1 MPQDI
6 DFYMPLP
13 RQRSPDF
20 ERARADHLNWPRLF
34 NLITTESAAQR
45 HAKGSYAELASAFY
59 PQATGEDLD
68 LGVDLMSWFF
78 LFDDL
83 FDGPRGEDP
92 VAAKGLTDAVAAALD
107 GPLPDG
113 SPLIARG
120 FADVWLR
127 SRQGMSPDWEARST
141 RNWRSYFSGYVEE
154 AFSRYHNLPID
165 SSGEYMALRRRTIGV
180 LPTVDLAE
188 RTQHC
193 EVPQRVYDSPL
204 ITVMLLIA
212 IDINLMFNDIASLEK
227 EEARGEQNNLVF
239 ILMREHGWTKDRS
252 IAHMQDEIRARVEQL
267 TTLERCLPELFAS
280 YNLNP
285 DEQQVTERYR
295 INGVRSVIRGSYD
308 WHRASGRYGEAFARA
323 AGARGYLEELGSP
336 EQAVPSAATHQQAAT

>member
-6 DFYMPLP
+6 DFYMPFP
-13 RQRSPDF
+13 GRRNPDF
-20 ERARADHLNWPRLF
+20 ERARTDHLDWPRQF

-45 HAKGSYAELASAFY
+45 HAAGSYAELASLFY
-59 PQATGEDLD
+59 PQASDDDLD

-92 VAAKGLTDAVAAALD
+92 VAAKELTDAVASALD

-113 SPLIARG
+113 SPLIAHG
-120 FADVWLR
+120 FADIWRR
-127 SRQGMSPDWEARST
+127 SSEGMSPDWAARSM

-154 AFSRYHNLPID
+154 ALSRHHDLPIN

-193 EVPQRVYDSPL
+193 EVAQRVYDSPL

-212 IDINLMFNDIASLEK
+212 IDVNLMFNDIASLEK
-227 EEARGEQNNLVF
+227 EEARGELNNLVL
-239 ILMREHGWTKDRS
+239 ILMRERGWTRKRS
-252 IAHMQDEIRARVEQL
+252 IANMQDEIRARLEQF
-267 TTLERCLPELFAS
+267 TMLEGCLPELFAS
-280 YNLNP
+280 YNLTP
-285 DEQQVTERYR
+285 AEQQAVHQYR
-295 INGVRSVIRGSYD
+295 LNAVRSVIRGSYD
-308 WHRASGRYGEAFARA
+308 WHRASGRYGEEFARA
-323 AGARGYLEELGSP
+323 AGARGYLEELGGW
-336 EQAVPSAATHQQAAT
+336 Q

>member
-13 RQRSPDF
+13 GQRSPDF
-20 ERARADHLNWPRLF
+20 ERAKADHLDWPRQF
-34 NLITTESAAQR
+34 SLITTDSAAQR
-45 HAKGSYAELASAFY
+45 HATGNYAELASFFY
-59 PQATGEDLD
+59 PQASDEDLD

-92 VAAKGLTDAVAAALD
+92 AAAKGLTDAVAAALD
-107 GPLPDG
+107 GPLPGG
-113 SPLIARG
+113 SPLIAHG
-120 FADVWLR
+120 FADVWRR
-127 SRQGMSPDWEARST
+127 SRQGMSPDWEARSI

-154 AFSRYHNLPID
+154 ALSRHHNLPIN
-165 SSGEYMALRRRTIGV
+165 SSGEYMAMRRRTIGV

-188 RTQHC
+188 RTQRC

-204 ITVMLLIA
+204 VTVMLLIA

-239 ILMREHGWTKDRS
+239 ILMREHAWTKERS
-252 IAHMQDEIRARVEQL
+252 IAHMQDEIRARLEQF
-267 TTLERCLPELFAS
+267 TTLEGCLPEMFTS

-285 DEQQVTERYR
+285 AEQQAAERYQ
-295 INGVRSVIRGSYD
+295 INAVRSVIRGSYD
-308 WHRASGRYGEAFARA
+308 WHRASGRYGEEFARA
-323 AGARGYLEELGSP
+323 AGARGYLEELGSS
-336 EQAVPSAATHQQAAT
+336 Q

>member
-13 RQRSPDF
+13 SRHSPDF
-20 ERARADHLNWPRLF
+20 ERARADHLDWPRRLS
-34 NLITTESAAQR
+34 LITTESAAQR
-45 HAKGSYAELASAFY
+45 HATGNYAELAALFY
-59 PQATGEDLD
+59 PQASGKDLD

-83 FDGPRGEDP
+83 FDGPRGQDP
-92 VAAKGLTDAVAAALD
+92 AAAQELTDAVAAALD
-107 GPLPDG
+107 GPLPDC
-113 SPLIARG
+113 SPPIAHG
-120 FADVWLR
+120 FADVWRR
-127 SRQGMSPDWEARST
+127 SRQGMSPDWEARSM
-141 RNWRSYFSGYVEE
+141 RNWRNYFSGYVEE
-154 AFSRYHNLPID
+154 ASSRYHDLPID

-239 ILMREHGWTKDRS
+239 ILMREHGWTRDQS
-252 IAHMQDEIRARVEQL
+252 FAHMQDEIRARLEQF
-267 TTLERCLPELFAS
+267 TTLEGCLPELFSS
-280 YNLNP
+280 YNLSFA
-285 DEQQVTERYR
+285 EQQAIERYR
-295 INGVRSVIRGSYD
+295 TDAVRSVIRGSYD
-308 WHRASGRYGEAFARA
+308 WHRASGRYGKEFARA
-323 AGARGYLEELGSP
+323 AGARGYLEELGS
-336 EQAVPSAATHQQAAT
+336 SR